1 MFDGL
6 FFVDQLS
13 LDHHKF
19 DCMFPWEVNV
29 G

>member
-1 MFDGL
+1 MVC
-6 FFVDQLS
+6 FFVDQLV